1 MNSMFQTPAMQNL
14 MQQMSSNPGMFQ
26 NMMQSP
32 YMQDMMQRMVQ
43 NPELMASVS
52 HSVIYFIW
60 RGQLKLAS
68 LVWMWV
74 FLTCWM
80 VSYVVD
86 SILLLETSGVIT
98 HYDDTPCDFVLY
110 FIIQIAKN
118 TGIYRFNDSITY
130 FIVSV
135 NSYYCFVSN
144 FTMNNPKLISITKYG
159 TLYNSRWY

>member
-1 MNSMFQTPAMQNL
+1 MNCFRGNSGNPMNSMFQTPAMQNL

-68 LVWMWV
+68 LVCMWV

-80 VSYVVD
+80 VSYAVD
-86 SILLLETSGVIT
+86 SILLLETSAVIT
-98 HYDDTPCDFVLY
+98 HYDDTLAILVILSCTSWFNLQKTQGFTVLMIQLHILSWVLTV
-110 FIIQIAKN
+110 IIALFQ
-118 TGIYRFNDSITY
+118 
-130 FIVSV
+130 
-135 NSYYCFVSN
+135 
-144 FTMNNPKLISITKYG
+144 
-159 TLYNSRWY
+159 TLPWIIPS

>member
-1 MNSMFQTPAMQNL
+1 MNCFRGNSGNQMNSMFQTPAMQNL

-80 VSYVVD
+80 VSYAVD
-86 SILLLETSGVIT
+86 SILLHETSGVIT
-98 HYDDTPCDFVLY
+98 HYKMTLWLSLWFCPVLH
-110 FIIQIAKN
+110 
-118 TGIYRFNDSITY
+118 DSNCKKHKDLQ
-130 FIVSV
+130 F
-135 NSYYCFVSN
+135 
-144 FTMNNPKLISITKYG
+144 
-159 TLYNSRWY
+159 